1 MSVKIFVLVIQKKK
15 KETRASTGL
24 REVDFRKEELVILLL
39 SSLEPYCASHAPT
52 IITNDMGYGGA
63 VTASLMKCIGA
74 SCHLV
79 TLLPPF
85 GIQ

>member
-1 MSVKIFVLVIQKKK
+1 M
-15 KETRASTGL
+15 RD
-24 REVDFRKEELVILLL
+24 VDFRNEELVILLR
-39 SSLEPYCASHAPT
+39 SSLEPSCASHAPT

-63 VTASLMKCIGA
+63 VSDTASLMKCIGA
-74 SCHLV
+74 SCHLI